1 MSSLTEL
8 PDRQTAVIILA
19 AGSSSR
25 LGKPKQLLYYQ
36 NKTFIKHAVKTVLQ
50 TVCEPVIVVTGF
62 LHEELVREIESEPVI
77 TVRNSDWQRGISS
90 SIKTGISALSQS
102 KSAEQI
108 GAVLI
113 LLCDQPLITPQHL
126 NELINQFYLHK
137 RSIMATAY
145 ADVKGVPAIFDKQFF
160 RALQTLPEGNGAQ
173 WLFKEYQ
180 DQLTVVPFADA
191 SIDVDTHED
200 YARLLELSKKQ

>member
-36 NKTFIKHAVKTVLQ
+36 NKTLIKHAVKTVLQ

-62 LHEELVREIESEPVI
+62 LHEELVRETEDEPVI

-108 GAVLI
+108 DAALI
-113 LLCDQPLITPQHL
+113 LLCDQPLITARHL
-126 NELINQFYLHK
+126 NQLITQFYLHK
-137 RSIMATAY
+137 RSIAATAY
-145 ADVKGVPAIFDKQFF
+145 AGVEGVPVIFSK
-160 RALQTLPEGNGAQ
+160 ALFPTLRSLPPEKGAQ
-173 WLFKEYQ
+173 WLFKQYQ
-180 DQLTVVPFADA
+180 NQLTLVPFEGAAMD
-191 SIDVDTHED
+191 IDTQED
-200 YARLLELSKKQ
+200 YLRLIALKKKQ